1 MSRILSLS
9 GLILLAVAL
18 PAPAQ
23 KAAAYKT
30 PQECFDA
37 GSSAFAKG
45 DHKTWVGCL
54 APQSQKDLAV
64 EFAVEYAAT
73 RAGLADLKDK
83 EQAATVA
90 KAYKPLFDV
99 LDTHGLTEKA
109 TKGFEKGKEA
119 KERPKVSKAVLEVLK
134 DPAAFLV
141 DVYEAM
147 EKLENLTK
155 EKDGVTE
162 KLEDVKTDG
171 DKATARIVRTIKEGD
186 KEKELAP
193 KEPVQF
199 VKVEGGW
206 RMVRKFG
213 PPEPKKD

>member
-9 GLILLAVAL
+9 GLILLAVGL

-23 KAAAYKT
+23 KAAVYKT

-37 GSSAFAKG
+37 GSAAFAKG

-64 EFAVEYAAT
+64 EFAVEFAAH

-83 EQAATVA
+83 DQAAVVA
-90 KAYKPLFDV
+90 KAYKPLFDA
-99 LDTHGLTEKA
+99 LDSHGLTAKA
-109 TKGFEKGKEA
+109 TKGFEKGKDA
-119 KERPKVSKAVLEVLK
+119 KARPKVSKAVLELLK

-141 DVYEAM
+141 DFYEAM
-147 EKLENLTK
+147 EKLENLSK
-155 EKDGVTE
+155 EKDGATE
-162 KLEDVKTDG
+162 KLTGVTIDG
-171 DKATARIVRTIKEGD
+171 DAATATVVRTIKGE
-186 KEKELAP
+186 EKDVVTR
-193 KEPVQF
+193 EPVQF
-199 VKVEGGW
+199 VKIEGGW

-213 PPEPKKD
+213 PPEAKKE